1 MSNNTGIHVFTDESL
16 ALHDYELALK
26 VNQATATHVA
36 RTIVSMNAPQ
46 QLRSLSA
53 VGRNELMFDDETLLK
68 IISTVKK

>member
-26 VNQATATHVA
+26 INQATTTHVV
-36 RTIVSMNAPQ
+36 RTVVNMTAPQ

-53 VGRNELMFDDETLLK
+53 VGRSELMFDDETLLK
-68 IISTVKK
+68 IISTIKK